1 MNNAIN
7 ISIIH
12 FEQLRNKPLR
22 IPISVHFSY
31 FKGLL
36 ICKLGCSALLPFRL
50 FTKSGLAVVHYF
62 FNSTVS
68 SLFIH
73 ILHIPCLCINHEMIR
88 TNAGRIVAL
97 VKNTHSQWNRS
108 FICQNPRNSMRKCW
122 IFKNLTCLKLS
133 ITHTILRPFPVP
145 AFIRSKNFYFRP
157 KIDHKIFRQKL
168 LKLFRGNNLC
178 SHSVSFVNCLPRS
191 RLFVQ
196 REGTLF
202 YTA

>member
-1 MNNAIN
+1 MIPIYPVNNFVYCCFSYAKHFRKLLLCK
-7 ISIIH
+7 ISTLGHASYLNYLFFIQYCH
-12 FEQLRNKPLR
+12 RPRVLGTEGWVVFSPSLR
-22 IPISVHFSY
+22 IHIMNVLNLTS
-31 FKGLL
+31 
-36 ICKLGCSALLPFRL
+36 
-50 FTKSGLAVVHYF
+50 KSKVIGITAQ
-62 FNSTVS
+62 
-68 SLFIH
+68 
-73 ILHIPCLCINHEMIR
+73 
-88 TNAGRIVAL
+88 RIVAL